1 MQIGRSKVGFRALR
15 ETAEALC
22 PRAHSPPGIQRGFAV
37 ALLYP
42 PNKTRA
48 SAEARAPE
56 KIRACVLLG
65 RCGGWRLADG
75 LIHQRRIT
83 HERTGFATKRPVKGA
98 KRLAQKQPTT
108 HDAISQNLI
117 GPLPPEGSDMVLHLH
132 LPRIHIVQK
141 GALDVRPGMAS
152 LAQARQVALGSRCH
166 LPIIPL
172 RAP

>member
-1 MQIGRSKVGFRALR
+1 MPTSA
-15 ETAEALC
+15 
-22 PRAHSPPGIQRGFAV
+22 FA
-37 ALLYP
+37 
-42 PNKTRA
+42 
-48 SAEARAPE
+48 AEARAPE

-98 KRLAQKQPTT
+98 RRLAQKQPTT
-108 HDAISQNLI
+108 HDAISQNPI

-152 LAQARQVALGSRCH
+152 LAQARQFAWGSRCH